1 MYYKTLTSPNSTE
14 WVVFFH
20 GFGGNSSIFYKQ
32 LKAFRSEYNL
42 LLLDLPG
49 HGKSPYP
56 KGVDLF
62 EYSAEKTMEILKQLN
77 IKTAHFVGVSL
88 GTIIMQEIALRKPT
102 IIKSMVLG
110 GATPKLKKWG
120 EFLCRLSVF
129 YPLRKTLPHMVPYR
143 IFARV
148 LLPKKNHS
156 DSRKAF
162 IKEAYKLSKETYLSW
177 VLAGLNGYTTYDRLK
192 ETKNKIPKLYISGS
206 EDHMFLQNTEVYA
219 NQEENAA
226 MEIIPKCGH
235 VCNIEESDRFNTLSI
250 SFMKKIDKI
259 SITA

>member
-1 MYYKTLTSPNSTE
+1 MYYKTLTHSSSKE
-14 WVVFFH
+14 WIVLFH

-32 LKAFRSEYNL
+32 LKAFRSEYNI

-56 KGVDLF
+56 NGVDLF
-62 EYSAEKTMEILKQLN
+62 EYSSEQTIGIMNKLK
-77 IKTAHFVGVSL
+77 IESAHFVGISL
-88 GTIIMQEIALRKPT
+88 GTIIMQEIALRKPSV
-102 IIKSMVLG
+102 IKSMVLG

-129 YPLRKTLPHMVPYR
+129 YPLRKILPHMVPYR

-162 IKEAYKLSKETYLSW
+162 IKEAYKLSKETYLGW
-177 VLAGLNGYTTYDRLK
+177 VLSGLNGYTTYNRLK
-192 ETKNKIPKLYISGS
+192 AIKNTIPKLYISGS
-206 EDHMFLQNTEVYA
+206 EDHMFLSNTREYVM
-219 NQEENAA
+219 QEENATI
-226 MEIIPKCGH
+226 EVIQKCGH
-235 VCNIEESDRFNTLSI
+235 VCNIEKSDKFNDLAV
-250 SFMKKIDKI
+250 SFMKRVDKI
-259 SITA
+259 RITA